1 MRTVTK
7 MMASA
12 SVLAFVGVAPASAQ
26 DIVKLSEFDR
36 SQLENA
42 WSAKQ
47 IQDAT
52 VYGADGSEVGS
63 VQGVVVGAD
72 NKAQKIVVETG
83 GTLEPGG
90 KVIGVPFDQVD
101 LTPGKEGIETPVSQ
115 DNVQDF
121 SVFKDPAQAAAGARS
136 FRASEVIGDYVR
148 LSQAR
153 DYGYV
158 SDLIFQP
165 DGTLKSVVVAP
176 DVGWESYYAA
186 FPWHGYE
193 YGFEPGADV
202 YELPYAEEEVAEYAG
217 AYENWDYDGLFE
229 GHL

>member
-1 MRTVTK
+1 
-7 MMASA
+7 
-12 SVLAFVGVAPASAQ
+12 
-26 DIVKLSEFDR
+26 
-36 SQLENA
+36 
-42 WSAKQ
+42 
-47 IQDAT
+47 
-52 VYGADGSEVGS
+52 
-63 VQGVVVGAD
+63 
-72 NKAQKIVVETG
+72 
-83 GTLEPGG
+83 
-90 KVIGVPFDQVD
+90 
-101 LTPGKEGIETPVSQ
+101 VSQ
-115 DNVQDF
+115 DNVQEF
-121 SVFKDPAQAAAGARS
+121 SLFTDQDQATMDERS

-148 LSQAR
+148 LTQAR

-176 DVGWESYYAA
+176 DVGWESYYSA

>member
-1 MRTVTK
+1 MRTLTR
-7 MMASA
+7 MMAGV
-12 SVLAFVGVAPASAQ
+12 SVVALIGVAPASAQ
-26 DIVKLSEFDR
+26 DIVKLSEFDQ

-52 VYGADGSEVGS
+52 VYGADGNEVGN
-63 VQGVVVGAD
+63 VQGIVVGPD
-72 NKAQKIVVETG
+72 DKAQQVVVETG
-83 GTLEPGG
+83 GVLAPG
-90 KVIGVPFDQVD
+90 KAIAVPFDQVD
-101 LTPGKEGIETPVSQ
+101 LTPGEEGIQTPVSKG
-115 DNVQDF
+115 NVQDF
-121 SVFKDPAQAAAGARS
+121 SLFTDRGQAMMDERS

-148 LSQAR
+148 LTQAR

-158 SDLIFQP
+158 SDLIFEP

-176 DVGWESYYAA
+176 DVGWEEGYYSA

-193 YGFEPGADV
+193 YGFDPGAEV
-202 YELPYAEEEVAEYAG
+202 YELPYAEEEVLEYAG

>member
-12 SVLAFVGVAPASAQ
+12 SVVALIGMAPASAQ
-26 DIVKLSEFDR
+26 DIVKLSELDQ

-52 VYGADGSEVGS
+52 VYGTDGSEVGN
-63 VQGVVVGAD
+63 VQGIVVGPD
-72 NKAQKIVVETG
+72 DKAQKILLETG
-83 GTLEPGG
+83 GVLAPG
-90 KVIGVPFDQVD
+90 KVIAVPFDQVD